1 MKKVTKDKKNW
12 FKAQFEKHPYL
23 FIFVIGWPILFYII
37 NEFTDPLL
45 SYRYDDYIY
54 DYVLVIIFLSF
65 PLIIFFLWFRKNK
78 SKIKPFYKRNT
89 NEIKQK
95 TRKPLFSIF
104 QLKQKSLVVPALF
117 IIIGILSFNNS
128 FNKFSNFSKDEYKNV
143 NFNSLS
149 QEEKRAYTCVMTY
162 DFKKGSSN
170 FKDCV
175 FKIAQAE
182 LELQRLDELRR
193 IADAQLKA
201 AREANEQARM
211 QTLRQQQLALE
222 QQRAES
228 LDRSNEMLLNLGLG
242 LLRGNQPQSRTNCRW
257 FGNHWTCSTW

>member
-1 MKKVTKDKKNW
+1 MKKVTKVKKNW
-12 FKAQFEKHPYL
+12 FKIQFEKHPYL
-23 FIFVIGWPILFYII
+23 YTFVIGWPILFYII
-37 NEFTDPLL
+37 DVFIAGRIGARFHD
-45 SYRYDDYIY
+45 
-54 DYVLVIIFLSF
+54 VLNIIFLSF
-65 PLIIFFLWFRKNK
+65 PIIIFFLWFRKNK

-242 LLRGNQPQSRTNCRW
+242 LLRGNQPQSRTNCKP
-257 FGNHWTCSTW
+257 FGTHWTCSTW